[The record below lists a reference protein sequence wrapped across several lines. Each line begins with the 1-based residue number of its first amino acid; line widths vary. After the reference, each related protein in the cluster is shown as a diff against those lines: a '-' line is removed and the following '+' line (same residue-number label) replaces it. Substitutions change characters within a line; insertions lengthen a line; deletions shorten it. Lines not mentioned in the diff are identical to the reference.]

1 MGWERPFFFFEFL
14 LLIVLDTSTTSK
26 VLEFFAKILSE
37 FINIILM
44 LYLQRYELRESFTQ
58 FGRENIIII
67 SAVKS
72 RPICTA
78 NSLAVDTV
86 SPFIWL
92 P

>member
-37 FINIILM
+37 FNIILM